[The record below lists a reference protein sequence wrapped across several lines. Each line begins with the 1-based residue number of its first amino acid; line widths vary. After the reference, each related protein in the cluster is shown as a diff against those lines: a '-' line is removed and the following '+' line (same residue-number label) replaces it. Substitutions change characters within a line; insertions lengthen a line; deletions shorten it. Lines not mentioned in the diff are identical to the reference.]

1 MLLFTTYFAAK
12 IFGVISSRYTPS
24 FWQNVAVT
32 MLILLGSA
40 VQDSANGDDV
50 YSAFATRMG
59 LFVAVT
65 FYAWG
70 AVSVLETWRNVRSGK
85 RAY

>member
-1 MLLFTTYFAAK
+1 
-12 IFGVISSRYTPS
+12 
-24 FWQNVAVT
+24 

-40 VQDSANGDDV
+40 VQDSANGNDV

-70 AVSVLETWRNVRSGK
+70 AVSVLETWRGRRMS
-85 RAY
+85 RHAY